1 MIELPIKTV
10 AGLNARE
17 HWLARSRRVKA
28 ERSIAFYGVK
38 QLGLQT
44 VPNPAVVTM
53 TRLSPGVLDSDNLQ
67 GALKAVR
74 DGVADAFGMADN
86 DPRIQRRYAQEKCKR
101 GDFAVRIEVEAA

>member
-17 HWLARSRRVKA
+17 FWRTRATRVKG
-28 ERSIAFYGVK
+28 ERMMTAWMVAAHKPDRF
-38 QLGLQT
+38 
-44 VPNPAVVTM
+44 PCVVTM

-86 DPRIQRRYAQEKCKR
+86 DPRIQWRYAQEKCKR